1 MDRDALDPLLYLGV
15 GRVDQVLNQQVHRV
29 SRWTWSVNFG
39 PELSLLPAADALMA
53 AASFRPV

>member
-29 SRWTWSVNFG
+29 GRRTWSVNFG
-39 PELSLLPAADALMA
+39 PELSLLPAADALMLA
-53 AASFRPV
+53 AHFRPV